1 LATTNEGGFAF
12 FIECQRQLRF
22 WC

>member
-1 LATTNEGGFAF
+1 LH
-12 FIECQRQLRF
+12 FIESQRQLRF